1 MLTITEELKEIYLN
15 KIETKNLRVGV
26 IGMGYVGLPL
36 AVEFAKYGLK
46 VVGIDLNEQK
56 VSSLNQGKSHIL
68 DVPDYEVNQLVENRN
83 LLATSDFSIISELD
97 ALSICVPTPLNENQ
111 EPDTSYIEATVKEIV
126 RYQEKPLLVVLESTT
141 YPGTTRELI
150 AGTFEKNGLVLDQDY
165 YLCFSPERVDP
176 GNKNYQTKQI
186 PKVIGGLSENSTHIG
201 QALYEKVIDAVVPVS
216 SPETA
221 EMSKLLENTFR
232 SVNIAFVNEM
242 ALMCD
247 RMGIDIWETIDAA
260 ATKPFGY
267 MPFYPGPGVGGHCIP
282 LDPMYLYWK
291 GKKDRFFNQFI
302 ELSQRINLNMPYYVV
317 DKTIGALD
325 TINKNLSDA
334 KVLIVGLSYK
344 DNIDDIR
351 ESPALDIYDLL
362 MDAGAQVEVLDP
374 FVTKFKDKSGQLV
387 FVNQNAEEI
396 DYQAYDVALIL
407 AKHQGIDYQRL
418 LKESHA
424 IVDMKHIYQQKNEKI
439 FKIGG

>member
-1 MLTITEELKEIYLN
+1 MRDKKRSVSMLTITEELKEIYLN

-282 LDPMYLYWK
+282 LDPMYLY
-291 GKKDRFFNQFI
+291 
-302 ELSQRINLNMPYYVV
+302 
-317 DKTIGALD
+317 
-325 TINKNLSDA
+325 
-334 KVLIVGLSYK
+334 
-344 DNIDDIR
+344 
-351 ESPALDIYDLL
+351 
-362 MDAGAQVEVLDP
+362 
-374 FVTKFKDKSGQLV
+374 
-387 FVNQNAEEI
+387 
-396 DYQAYDVALIL
+396 
-407 AKHQGIDYQRL
+407 
-418 LKESHA
+418 
-424 IVDMKHIYQQKNEKI
+424 
-439 FKIGG
+439 